1 MKKNEFAVV
10 LASDNR
16 GILPLS
22 VTVFSLL
29 STAAPETFYKIYIL
43 SDGIDGE
50 NRNSVERLAA
60 PFECR
65 LEFIDVSGILES
77 TTFPIR
83 NSGPCPPG
91 AACSSRSY

>member
-43 SDGIDGE
+43 SDG
-50 NRNSVERLAA
+50 
-60 PFECR
+60 
-65 LEFIDVSGILES
+65 
-77 TTFPIR
+77 
-83 NSGPCPPG
+83 
-91 AACSSRSY
+91 SY